1 MLDHMIKYLAQQNI
15 LQKYQSGFRTKNLA
29 DLSLSYLNNKIL
41 KLFDNDLFTGM
52 ILIDLQKAFDTID
65 HNILLGKLK
74 TFGFG
79 DETVN
84 WFYSYLTFLVSIE
97 NKYSGISKIQC
108 GVLQGSILGPLLL
121 LIYVN
126 DMEKLFIQKKTL
138 FDTKSQVPFMQRTDS
153 ASF

>member
-1 MLDHMIKYLAQQNI
+1 M
-15 LQKYQSGFRTKNLA
+15 
-29 DLSLSYLNNKIL
+29 NNKIL

-97 NKYSGISKIQC
+97 NKYSGISKI
-108 GVLQGSILGPLLL
+108 
-121 LIYVN
+121 
-126 DMEKLFIQKKTL
+126 
-138 FDTKSQVPFMQRTDS
+138 
-153 ASF
+153 